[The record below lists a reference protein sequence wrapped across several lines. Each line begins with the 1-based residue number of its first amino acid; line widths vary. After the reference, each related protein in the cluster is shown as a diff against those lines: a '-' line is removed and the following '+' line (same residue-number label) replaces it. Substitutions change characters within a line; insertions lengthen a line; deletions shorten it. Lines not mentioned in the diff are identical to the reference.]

1 MPYLF
6 KTFHAETKSPMDT
19 YATDKFEAKNLLKF
33 GDSNFDKIF
42 SRISDSSAAS
52 FLAACIDFITG
63 VAMAVMSLS
72 LRIPE
77 ATSLFEVSANASV

>member
-1 MPYLF
+1 
-6 KTFHAETKSPMDT
+6 MDT

-42 SRISDSSAAS
+42 SRISDSSAS

-77 ATSLFEVSANASV
+77 ATSLFEVSANTSV